1 MGYLTEHA
9 TIEEVKEDIGVT
21 RCTAHG
27 FCGRIP
33 YLEINADKQKGKEL
47 KTDNFSHKGSQIV

>member
-47 KTDNFSHKGSQIV
+47 KTDKFP